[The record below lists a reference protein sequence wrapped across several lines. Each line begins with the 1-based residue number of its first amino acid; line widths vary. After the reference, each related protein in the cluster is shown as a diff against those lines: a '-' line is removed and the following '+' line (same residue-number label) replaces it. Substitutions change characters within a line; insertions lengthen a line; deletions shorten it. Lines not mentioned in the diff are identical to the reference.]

1 MLDFVMIDDKGFQK
15 DTRIIKP
22 KFDLSKIPPNDL
34 MIRGGDIYAVWDEN
48 TKLWVTEA
56 DAFKYIVKSI
66 DKDLKECADKWREQG
81 GVVKVKWMWDSDSG
95 SMDRFLKYVKRQMP
109 TNCYKPL
116 DSKLIFSNME
126 TKREDYASKKLPYPL
141 IKGEYPNY
149 EELISTLYN
158 PENRRKLEWAIGS
171 IIHGDSRSLQK
182 FVVIYGEAGS
192 GKSTILNIIQEL
204 CKGYWTTFDAK
215 GLGQAGNQFPLESFK
230 DDPIVAIQHDGD
242 LSKIED
248 NTRLNSLVS
257 HESVEMNIKNLKKF
271 PMTIHSFMF
280 IGTNSPV
287 KFTDGKSGL
296 QRRLIDVHPS
306 GKRIPTK
313 KYGEIMAQIPFEL
326 GAIAYHCLEVYKKLG
341 KHYYD
346 DYIPIDM
353 LAATNEFYN
362 FVEHNYEKYKNAEF
376 VTLSE
381 AWAAYDEYCSFANAY
396 KMPWRIFRTELR
408 NYFKDYTDRM
418 TVNGVRIRNVYS
430 GFRSEKFD
438 RKEVDDGRHN
448 SGSSDPFDDADS
460 NISDPEPSWLIFE
473 NQESVFDKE
482 FKDWKAQYETDY
494 GKGPQPEFKWD
505 NVKTTLKDLDTS
517 KTHYVKPPDDIPIL
531 MMDFDKKGPDGKKSL
546 EENIKAALKFKKTYA
561 ELSKSGSGI
570 HLYYIWDGGDTD
582 DLSSVYDIDIEIKTF
597 KGNSAIR
604 RRLSKCN
611 REKIAKLSSGLPKK
625 GVRKTDWTGVANSKM
640 LMSMIEKNL
649 NKEYHGDTSSS
660 INYINSLLD
669 ED

>member
-341 KHYYD
+341 KHFQKGF
-346 DYIPIDM
+346 M
-353 LAATNEFYN
+353 VNEMM
-362 FVEHNYEKYKNAEF
+362 VPLDIGEELTKAEMCADTRF
-376 VTLSE
+376 RDVRPMKVQQARVLRTRPRFNM
-381 AWAAYDEYCSFANAY
+381 WNITFTAAYDEKILSF
-396 KMPWRIFRTELR
+396 
-408 NYFKDYTDRM
+408 TD
-418 TVNGVRIRNVYS
+418 V
-430 GFRSEKFD
+430 
-438 RKEVDDGRHN
+438 VDSIEYAGQYV
-448 SGSSDPFDDADS
+448 GLCDS
-460 NISDPEPSWLIFE
+460 RP
-473 NQESVFDKE
+473 K
-482 FKDWKAQYETDY
+482 Y
-494 GKGPQPEFKWD
+494 GKFAAKVEE
-505 NVKTTLKDLDTS
+505 LD
-517 KTHYVKPPDDIPIL
+517 
-531 MMDFDKKGPDGKKSL
+531 
-546 EENIKAALKFKKTYA
+546 
-561 ELSKSGSGI
+561 
-570 HLYYIWDGGDTD
+570 
-582 DLSSVYDIDIEIKTF
+582 
-597 KGNSAIR
+597 
-604 RRLSKCN
+604 
-611 REKIAKLSSGLPKK
+611 
-625 GVRKTDWTGVANSKM
+625 
-640 LMSMIEKNL
+640 
-649 NKEYHGDTSSS
+649 
-660 INYINSLLD
+660 
-669 ED
+669 